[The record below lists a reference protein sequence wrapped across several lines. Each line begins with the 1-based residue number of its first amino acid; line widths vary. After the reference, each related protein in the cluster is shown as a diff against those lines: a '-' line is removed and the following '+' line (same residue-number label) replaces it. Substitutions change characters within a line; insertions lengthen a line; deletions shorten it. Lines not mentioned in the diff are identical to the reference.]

1 VVGLV
6 IVSHSAALADG
17 VTELAREMGGGEVA
31 IEAAGGMEGGEIGTD
46 AERVRQA
53 VERVRSP
60 DGVLVLM
67 DLGSAL
73 MSAEMATEMA
83 EPGGGEILLSE
94 APLVEGAV
102 AAAALAGAGAS
113 LEEVAREARG
123 ALRMK
128 TEQLGTDGAQSQ
140 EEQPAGGEP
149 AGEEADEPAAELR
162 VQVENKLGLHARPA
176 ARFVAALGGLDAR
189 IEVSNATRDRGPADG
204 RSLIGVATLAVGQG
218 DEIVVRA
225 RGPQAAEALDALRA
239 LASKNFGDAPEGQP
253 AKERAPAG
261 ADRAA
266 VGDGAEADRAEA
278 AEAPGPGTRLPGVPA
293 SPGIAIGPA
302 RRLSLRAPVVQ
313 DEDSGPPDEERA
325 RLAAAREAV
334 RGELEEA
341 RATVAS
347 RGGAE
352 AADIFSAQAVL
363 LDDAA
368 LTEPALRLIDEG
380 TGAAR
385 AWQAAASE
393 AAEAFRAL
401 DDPYMRERA
410 VDVEDV
416 STRVLVRLGG
426 APAAGALEGPGIVLA
441 DELTPGEAA
450 GLDPGD
456 AWAIATA
463 RGGATAHAAI
473 LARALGIPAVVGL
486 GAALLEIPEATPL
499 VLDGEAGTV
508 DVDPGEKA
516 IAERRAEQE
525 AEAERRRTLLARAR
539 EPGAMRDGRSVE
551 IFANIGSA
559 AEAARAVEQGAEGVG
574 LLRTEFL
581 FLDRATPPSEE
592 EQVEV
597 LSEIARALEGRPVV
611 VRTLDAGADKPLPF
625 LRQEPESNPFL
636 GRRGIRL
643 SLAEPELLRTQL
655 RAILRVAEEHPLK
668 VMFPMVAT
676 LEEVR
681 AARSLLAEAREA
693 LGTRAELEVGVMVEV
708 PALALGAGQF
718 APEVDFFSVGTN
730 DLAQYTMAAERGNGA
745 LADLLEASSV
755 PVLSLIAR
763 VTEAAD
769 EHGRWVGVCG
779 ELAGEPEAAVLLAG
793 LGVRELSMAPGR
805 IPAVKAAL
813 RESDMGSASAAAR
826 RALESARAPWQ
837 SRS

>member
-6 IVSHSAALADG
+6 IVSHSAALAGG
-17 VTELAREMGGGEVA
+17 VAELAREMGGGEVA
-31 IEAAGGMEGGEIGTD
+31 IEAAGGMDDGEIGTD

-83 EPGGGEILLSE
+83 EPGGGPILLSE

-128 TEQLGTDGAQSQ
+128 TEQLGA
-140 EEQPAGGEP
+140 EEP
-149 AGEEADEPAAELR
+149 AREEAPPAQDDGPGVELR
-162 VQVENKLGLHARPA
+162 LGVQNQLGLHARPA
-176 ARFVAALGGLDAR
+176 ARFVGALGGIDAR
-189 IEVSNATRDRGPADG
+189 VEVANATRARGPADG
-204 RSLIGVATLAVGQG
+204 RSLTALATLAVGQG

-225 RGPQAAEALDALRA
+225 HGPQAAEALDALRA
-239 LASKNFGDAPEGQP
+239 LADENFGDAVTDAQ
-253 AKERAPAG
+253 ARAPTADTAEVESPTAG
-261 ADRAA
+261 
-266 VGDGAEADRAEA
+266 GA
-278 AEAPGPGTRLPGVPA
+278 AEAPGPGAELHGVPA

-302 RRLSLRAPVVQ
+302 RRLRPPEPVVV
-313 DEDSGPPDEERA
+313 DDAIGTPADERA
-325 RLAAAREAV
+325 RLNAARAAARE
-334 RGELEEA
+334 ELEEV
-341 RATVAS
+341 RATVMA
-347 RGGAE
+347 RAGAA
-352 AADIFSAQAVL
+352 AADIFSAHAVL
-363 LDDAA
+363 LDDTAI
-368 LTEPALRLIDEG
+368 TEPALRRIEEG

-385 AWQAAASE
+385 AWQAASEE
-393 AAEAFRAL
+393 AATAFRAL
-401 DDPYMRERA
+401 EDPYLRERA

-416 STRVLVRLGG
+416 SRRVLARLGCTPSG
-426 APAAGALEGPGIVLA
+426 PALEGPGIVLA

-450 GLDPGD
+450 GLDPSD

-473 LARALGIPAVVGL
+473 LARALGIPAVVGV
-486 GAALLEIPEATPL
+486 GNALLAIQEATPL
-499 VLDGEAGTV
+499 VIDGEAGLV
-508 DVDPGEKA
+508 HVNPGDDE
-516 IAERRAEQE
+516 IAERRARQQA
-525 AEAERRRTLLARAR
+525 AEAQRRALLARAA
-539 EPGAMRDGRSVE
+539 EPGAMRDGRRVE
-551 IFANIGSA
+551 VFANIGST

-581 FLDRATPPSEE
+581 FLERTTPPDED
-592 EQVEV
+592 EQVAV
-597 LSEIARALEGRPVV
+597 LTEIARALDGRPVV

-655 RAILRVAEEHPLK
+655 RAILRVADEHPLK

-681 AARSLLAEAREA
+681 AGRALLAEARTG
-693 LGTRAELEVGVMVEV
+693 LRSRAELEVGVMVEV
-708 PALALGAGQF
+708 PALALQAAQF
-718 APEVDFFSVGTN
+718 APEVDFFSIGTN
-730 DLAQYTMAAERGNGA
+730 DLAQYTMAAERGNAA
-745 LADLLEASSV
+745 LAGLLDGARA
-755 PVLSLIAR
+755 PLLALIAA

-769 EHGRWVGVCG
+769 AHGRWVGVCG

-793 LGVRELSMAPGR
+793 LGVRELSMAASR

-813 RESDMGSASAAAR
+813 RESDMDEAAAAAR
-826 RALESARAPWQ
+826 RALPQGDPGGVGPDGAR
-837 SRS
+837 